1 MVLHQSLRN
10 HFLDPSRRLQA
21 EAALGLVRPARQRR
35 VQEDALGLRT
45 LGRLVHP
52 AVDVHSNLVQ
62 SPCVLFN
69 VKLL

>member
-1 MVLHQSLRN
+1 MYIELLQTHLCCIIGAFAI

-21 EAALGLVRPARQRR
+21 EAALGLVRPARQRQ

-52 AVDVHSNLVQ
+52 AVDVQ
-62 SPCVLFN
+62 SI
-69 VKLL
+69 